1 MELNITFFSNISKDN
16 NTNGIGSETEAKP
29 NSFLMYLSLFGL
41 PLGVV
46 LVAVPALVVII
57 IILKNRKL
65 REKSYYIFYVNVLIT
80 DLIAIL
86 VRWIISSTIVICYL
100 LGVPNVNCN
109 VIQVSHSTSSFAMD
123 LMFLPVV
130 IDRFLH
136 IACPISYKRM
146 FTTKRIAII
155 RSGFWLQ
162 ALVCGTL
169 ALVGQ
174 DYIASPESGL
184 CTPIRSAFAFK
195 LFALVILGMF
205 SYIIYTHIG
214 MYLHLINQDYFIK
227 FL

>member
-1 MELNITFFSNISKDN
+1 MELDGTFFSNMSRDN
-16 NTNGIGSETEAKP
+16 DTNGIGSETEAKP

-41 PLGVV
+41 SLGVL
-46 LVAVPALVVII
+46 LVAVPALVVIV
-57 IILKNRKL
+57 IILKNRKP

-80 DLIAIL
+80 DVISIL

-109 VIQVSHSTSSFAMD
+109 VIQVSHSTSLFAMD

-136 IACPISYKRM
+136 IACPFSYKTM

-155 RSGFWLQ
+155 IRAFWFQ
-162 ALVCGTL
+162 ALACGIL

-174 DYIASPESGL
+174 DYIASPECGL

-195 LFALVILGMF
+195 LFALVIIGTF
-205 SYIIYTHIG
+205 SYYIYTHR
-214 MYLHLINQDYFIK
+214 YVSSFN
-227 FL
+227 